1 MQDQALNEKW
11 APVLNESTLPEIK
24 DEYRRNVTAIL
35 LENQEKALQE
45 AAPTNVAAGVAGY
58 DPVLISMVR
67 RAAPNLIA
75 FDVCGLQPMTT
86 PTGLVF
92 ALRSRYSTQ
101 AGTEALWNESDTSFS
116 GGTSGS
122 VGGSS
127 GVFGSYLGV
136 QVMSAAVTSGS
147 ANVTVTSTANIQVG
161 QPLAATEFAAGTT
174 VASITNGTVFVAS
187 SNATATNA
195 TTTIQLGNANGGG
208 ILTATGEG
216 DITAKVAM
224 SIEKLTVTAATYQLA
239 SGYSLEMAQDMK
251 ALHGLDAESELSHI
265 MSTELIT
272 ETNRRVLRTIY
283 NLAKPGAQKAT
294 LPGVFNFAADTDGRW
309 SNEKF
314 KGLLFAIERDANAIA
329 YDLRMGKG
337 NILICSGDV
346 ASALAAAGS
355 MSYAPAIQQLETLNA
370 DFTQSTF
377 VGTIGGKMKVFVD
390 PYASAD
396 FYCVG
401 YKGSSPYAAGAFYAP
416 YVAAQL
422 QRATDPTS
430 FQPLMALKSRAG
442 FATNPFGGATFRS
455 NGFYRI
461 ASVQNLHG

>member
-1 MQDQALNEKW
+1 MGFQ
-11 APVLNESTLPEIK
+11 VLAAVVSGTTT
-24 DEYRRNVTAIL
+24 VT
-35 LENQEKALQE
+35 
-45 AAPTNVAAGVAGY
+45 VAAS
-58 DPVLISMVR
+58 P
-67 RAAPNLIA
+67 
-75 FDVCGLQPMTT
+75 
-86 PTGLVF
+86 
-92 ALRSRYSTQ
+92 
-101 AGTEALWNESDTSFS
+101 
-116 GGTSGS
+116 
-122 VGGSS
+122 
-127 GVFGSYLGV
+127 
-136 QVMSAAVTSGS
+136 
-147 ANVTVTSTANIQVG
+147 IQVG
-161 QPLAATEFAAGTT
+161 MPIAGTGIAAGST
-174 VASITNGTVFVAS
+174 VASITTGTAGVDVTVFVISAAS
-187 SNATATNA
+187 TNGA
-195 TTTIQLGNANGGG
+195 TTIQVGVANGGG

-216 DITAKVAM
+216 DVSAKVAM

-355 MSYAPAIQQLETLNA
+355 LSYAPAIQQLETLNA

-401 YKGSSPYAAGAFYAP
+401 YKGSSPYAAGCFYAP

-422 QRATDPTS
+422 QRATDPLS

-461 ASVQNLHG
+461 ANVTNLHG